1 MMQNRAIDTQIGGLD
16 RTSIDD
22 DTKDC
27 LTEMLL
33 EA

>member
-1 MMQNRAIDTQIGGLD
+1 MHNQAIDTQIGGLD
-16 RTSIDD
+16 RTRIDD

-27 LTEMLL
+27 LIEMLL